1 MYRIFHSFRLLEPP
15 LDWNPNRKVVPGTVY
30 FTALLINYSWCKL
43 WRCSWNCGIINGN
56 ILLYMIYRL
65 LNKKKTL
72 RICINIIFTT
82 SILFLICRN
91 TWRSVPSAKLDLLT
105 RLRHKEPKKEND
117 DERLGGIP
125 ITESPLCYGKL
136 LFLYYRL

>member
-30 FTALLINYSWCKL
+30 FTTLLINYSWCKL

-65 LNKKKTL
+65 LNKKKL
-72 RICINIIFTT
+72 WEFAQHYFYDINPIFDLQKYVALSTKCK
-82 SILFLICRN
+82 I
-91 TWRSVPSAKLDLLT
+91 RSTDKTAPQRT
-105 RLRHKEPKKEND
+105 Q
-117 DERLGGIP
+117 ERKWWWA
-125 ITESPLCYGKL
+125 SWWHS
-136 LFLYYRL
+136 YYWISTMLW